1 MTSGALV
8 LAGGGVAGIAWET
21 GVLLG
26 LQDAEPAFADSLL
39 SAETTF
45 IGTSAGSTVAAQLA
59 GGTALSA
66 LFERQIAEE
75 TAEIDPKVDMQKL
88 LAIFGGAMT
97 DVSSPE
103 EARRRI
109 GAVALAARTVPP
121 EARLA
126 AVDARL
132 PVKAW
137 GAHPLLIPAVDTAT
151 GDLRVFDRASGVSLV
166 DAVAASCAV
175 PGVWPPVEIDGTLYM
190 DGGTRTAANAD
201 LAAGAERVLIL
212 VPGPEESPM
221 GAALPAAELAALE
234 PARVHALFAD
244 DASLEAIGVNPLDPS
259 TRPASARAGRELG
272 AWRPRSP
279 RSGAERRAAI
289 HPPQHATQA
298 HAETACC
305 DD

>member
-272 AWRPRSP
+272 
-279 RSGAERRAAI
+279 RRVASQVAAFWG
-289 HPPQHATQA
+289 
-298 HAETACC
+298 
-305 DD
+305 

>member
-59 GGTALSA
+59 GGTSLSE

-75 TAEIDPKVDMQKL
+75 TAEIDPEVDMQKL

-132 PVKAW
+132 PVKTW

-175 PGVWPPVEIDGTLYM
+175 PGVWPPVEIDETLYM

-272 AWRPRSP
+272 
-279 RSGAERRAAI
+279 RRVASQVAAFWG
-289 HPPQHATQA
+289 
-298 HAETACC
+298 
-305 DD
+305 

>member
-1 MTSGALV
+1 MV

-26 LQDAEPAFADSLL
+26 LQEAEPAFAGRLL
-39 SAETTF
+39 SEQTTF

-59 GGTALSA
+59 GGTSLSE
-66 LFERQIAEE
+66 LFARQVADE
-75 TAEIDPKVDMQKL
+75 TAELNPEVDMQKL
-88 LAIFGGAMT
+88 LAIFGEAMT

-132 PVKAW
+132 PVTTW
-137 GAHPLLIPAVDTAT
+137 GTHPLLIPAVDTAT

-190 DGGTRTAANAD
+190 DGGTRTVANAD
-201 LAAGAERVLIL
+201 VAAGAERVLIL

-234 PARVHALFAD
+234 PGHVHALFAD
-244 DASLEAIGVNPLDPS
+244 GASLAAIGDNPLDPS

-272 AWRPRSP
+272 RRVA
-279 RSGAERRAAI
+279 AEIAAFWG
-289 HPPQHATQA
+289 
-298 HAETACC
+298 
-305 DD
+305 

>member
-1 MTSGALV
+1 MSMTSGALV

-59 GGTALSA
+59 GGTSLSE

-75 TAEIDPKVDMQKL
+75 TAEIDPEVDMQKL

-132 PVKAW
+132 PVKTW

-272 AWRPRSP
+272 
-279 RSGAERRAAI
+279 RRVASQVAAFWG
-289 HPPQHATQA
+289 
-298 HAETACC
+298 
-305 DD
+305 

>member
-1 MTSGALV
+1 M
-8 LAGGGVAGIAWET
+8 
-21 GVLLG
+21 LLG

-272 AWRPRSP
+272 
-279 RSGAERRAAI
+279 RRVASQVAAFWG
-289 HPPQHATQA
+289 
-298 HAETACC
+298 
-305 DD
+305 

>member
-59 GGTALSA
+59 GGTSLSE

-272 AWRPRSP
+272 
-279 RSGAERRAAI
+279 RRVASQVAAFWG
-289 HPPQHATQA
+289 
-298 HAETACC
+298 
-305 DD
+305 

>member
-8 LAGGGVAGIAWET
+8 LAGGGVAWET

-272 AWRPRSP
+272 
-279 RSGAERRAAI
+279 RRVASQVAAFWG
-289 HPPQHATQA
+289 
-298 HAETACC
+298 
-305 DD
+305 

>member
-1 MTSGALV
+1 MSMTSGALV

-272 AWRPRSP
+272 
-279 RSGAERRAAI
+279 RRVASQVAAFWG
-289 HPPQHATQA
+289 
-298 HAETACC
+298 
-305 DD
+305 